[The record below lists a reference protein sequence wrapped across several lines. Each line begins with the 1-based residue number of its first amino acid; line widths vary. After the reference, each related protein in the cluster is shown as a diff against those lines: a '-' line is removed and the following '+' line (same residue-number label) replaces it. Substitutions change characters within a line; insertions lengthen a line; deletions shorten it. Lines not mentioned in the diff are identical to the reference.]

1 MDKFSDRFSY
11 DKTSNRDR
19 AEDVSPFRVVFD
31 KRAILQT
38 LVITAFTLLL
48 LTAVALVWPWDDL
61 PHRRPFDIV
70 LKLIISGLTAAV
82 AEEIFQGLDA
92 AGIEEEIFS
101 GSFNSG
107 CKPCIRAPAPYRC
120 ALSHFASYLLPR
132 PYNGVAAR
140 EIWKYPALNNFSFS
154 GKRLGDLVFPLTLL
168 KL

>member
-70 LKLIISGLTAAV
+70 LKLMISGFAAAV
-82 AEEIFQGLDA
+82 AEEIFFRGWMQPALRRRYSA
-92 AGIEEEIFS
+92 AVSIVAVNLVF
-101 GSFNSG
+101 
-107 CKPCIRAPAPYRC
+107 APLHLIAAPYLISLLTFFPGLIMGWLRERYGNI
-120 ALSHFASYLLPR
+120 LPSMIFHFLGNVWA
-132 PYNGVAAR
+132 
-140 EIWKYPALNNFSFS
+140 IWF
-154 GKRLGDLVFPLTLL
+154 FPSPF
-168 KL
+168 

>member
-70 LKLIISGLTAAV
+70 LKLMISGFAAAV
-82 AEEIFQGLDA
+82 AEEIFFRGWMQPMLRKRYSA
-92 AGIEEEIFS
+92 TVSIVAVNLVF
-101 GSFNSG
+101 
-107 CKPCIRAPAPYRC
+107 APLHLIAAPYFISLLTFFPGLIMGWLRERYGNI
-120 ALSHFASYLLPR
+120 LPSIIFHFLGNVWA
-132 PYNGVAAR
+132 
-140 EIWKYPALNNFSFS
+140 IWF
-154 GKRLGDLVFPLTLL
+154 FPSPF
-168 KL
+168 

>member
-70 LKLIISGLTAAV
+70 LKLMISGFAAAV
-82 AEEIFQGLDA
+82 AEEIFFRGWMQPALRRRYSA
-92 AGIEEEIFS
+92 AVSIVAVNLVF
-101 GSFNSG
+101 
-107 CKPCIRAPAPYRC
+107 APLHLIAAPYLISLLTFFPGLIIGWLRERYGNI
-120 ALSHFASYLLPR
+120 LPSIIFHFLGNVWA
-132 PYNGVAAR
+132 
-140 EIWKYPALNNFSFS
+140 IWF
-154 GKRLGDLVFPLTLL
+154 FPSPF
-168 KL
+168 